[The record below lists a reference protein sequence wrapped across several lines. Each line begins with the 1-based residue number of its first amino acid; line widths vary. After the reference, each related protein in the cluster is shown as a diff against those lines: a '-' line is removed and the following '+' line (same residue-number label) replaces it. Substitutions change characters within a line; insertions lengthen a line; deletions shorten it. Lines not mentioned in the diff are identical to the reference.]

1 MGKAPLVVIVGPTGV
16 GKTAVA
22 VQLAQALNGEIV
34 SADSRQVY
42 RRMDIGTAKP
52 TPEECRLAPHH
63 LIDILEPDEELTVE
77 DFQIRAYS
85 VIEHIQ
91 AKGKLPLLVGGSG
104 QYIRAVVEGWVIP
117 RVPPQPALRV
127 DLETFADVYG
137 ATALHA
143 RLTKFDPVAAAS
155 IDWRNVRRVVRA
167 LEVYMTTGQPITVLQ
182 ARRAPLYR
190 TLKIGLTR
198 PRQLLYNR
206 VDVRIDQMMADG
218 LLDEV
223 RSLTESGYEWG
234 LPSMSS
240 LGYAQLGS
248 YLQGEITLEQ
258 AIALIRRETRR
269 FIRQQYTWFRL
280 DDPSITW
287 FDLEVTPISLI
298 IDTVKH
304 WLAEG

>member
-1 MGKAPLVVIVGPTGV
+1 
-16 GKTAVA
+16 
-22 VQLAQALNGEIV
+22 
-34 SADSRQVY
+34 
-42 RRMDIGTAKP
+42 
-52 TPEECRLAPHH
+52 
-63 LIDILEPDEELTVE
+63 
-77 DFQIRAYS
+77 
-85 VIEHIQ
+85 
-91 AKGKLPLLVGGSG
+91 
-104 QYIRAVVEGWVIP
+104 
-117 RVPPQPALRV
+117 
-127 DLETFADVYG
+127 
-137 ATALHA
+137 
-143 RLTKFDPVAAAS
+143 
-155 IDWRNVRRVVRA
+155 
-167 LEVYMTTGQPITVLQ
+167 MTTGQPITVLQ

-248 YLQGEITLEQ
+248 YLRGEITLEQ

>member
-1 MGKAPLVVIVGPTGV
+1 MDRALLVVIVGPTGV

-63 LIDILEPDEELTVE
+63 LINILDPDEELTVE

-85 VIEHIQ
+85 AIEHIQ

-117 RVPPQPALRV
+117 RVPPQPALRA

-143 RLTKFDPVAAAS
+143 RLAKYDPVAAES

-182 ARRAPLYR
+182 ARRTPLYR
-190 TLKIGLTR
+190 TLQIGLTR
-198 PRQLLYNR
+198 PRQLLYSR
-206 VDVRIDQMMADG
+206 VDARIDQMMADG

-223 RSLTESGYEWG
+223 RSLMEAGYDRR

-248 YLQGEITLEQ
+248 YLRGEITLEQ

-298 IDTVKH
+298 IDAVEH
-304 WLAEG
+304 WLAES